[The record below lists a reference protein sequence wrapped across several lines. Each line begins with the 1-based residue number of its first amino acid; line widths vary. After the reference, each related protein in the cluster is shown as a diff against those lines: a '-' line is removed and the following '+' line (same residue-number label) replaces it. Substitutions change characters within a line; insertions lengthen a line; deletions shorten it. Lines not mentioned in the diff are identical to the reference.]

1 MGWNDGATI
10 VGIGETKL
18 GKRPGWSAV
27 ELQAE
32 AVMAA
37 VADAGLGL
45 DDVDALFNLGPYSRP
60 AQMFGLTLA
69 QYLGIHPA
77 MQASVDAGG
86 TWSAMMQVANC
97 VSAVQNGQC
106 EVAVCTFGESVAS
119 GRVVGGRG
127 WTSTAEMPEFEFA
140 FGMFGA
146 VTPYAMVAAR
156 HMAEFGTTEEAFG
169 AIAIAT
175 RLHASR
181 NENAFRRTP
190 FTMEEYLASP
200 MLSTPIRLFDCSTMV
215 DGAGAIVVTTAERA
229 RDLDKVGV
237 EVLGLSAHTSHR
249 DVAQFTS
256 FDDLQVQPVR
266 DRAFGQAGVTIDDID
281 VAQIHDAFTIS
292 TLVYLEELGFCPRG
306 QGGAYALEGNLDLG
320 ARCPVNTAGGLL
332 SQGHVAGMLHVTEAV
347 RQLRGDGGERQVD
360 GADVAVVAG
369 GGGIFGVNAVMVLGR
384 AR

>member
-1 MGWNDGATI
+1 MGWNEGAAI

-18 GKRPGWSAV
+18 GLRPGWSAL

-60 AQMFGLTLA
+60 TQMFAMTLA

-77 MQASVDAGG
+77 MQAAIDAGG
-86 TWSAMMQVANC
+86 TWSAMIQVANC
-97 VSAVQNGQC
+97 VSAVQNGHC

-127 WTSTAEMPEFEFA
+127 WTTTAELPEFELP

-146 VTPYAMVAAR
+146 VTPYAMLAAR
-156 HMAEFGTTEEAFG
+156 YMAEFATSEEDFG

-190 FTMEEYLASP
+190 FTMEEYLASR
-200 MLSTPIRLFDCSTMV
+200 MISTPIRLLDCSTMI
-215 DGAGAIVVTTAERA
+215 DGAGAIVVTSAERA
-229 RDLDKVGV
+229 RDLDKVRV
-237 EVLGLSAHTSHR
+237 EVLGLSSHMSHR
-249 DVAQFTS
+249 DVGQFTS
-256 FDDLQVQPVR
+256 FDDLKVR
-266 DRAFGQAGVTIDDID
+266 PIRDQAFAQAGVTLEDID
-281 VAQIHDAFTIS
+281 VAEIHDAFSIS
-292 TLVYLEELGFCPRG
+292 TLLYLEELGFCPRG

-320 ARCPVNTAGGLL
+320 ARCPVNTHGGLL
-332 SQGHVAGMLHVTEAV
+332 SQGHIGGMLHVTEAV
-347 RQLRGDGGERQVD
+347 RQVRGDGGERQVE
-360 GADVAVVAG
+360 GAEVAMVAG

>member
-249 DVAQFTS
+249 DVGQFTS